1 MLYKTAHELY
11 QSEVVGEHKLYNR
24 YVNDF
29 LNSHT
34 YTDRVDAAGKNE
46 HKKNFHIMK
55 ELLTIRKDLVL
66 EYFVKEKLCKSE
78 YLIMHQEFNTTQQS
92 TNSEVFIASDSL
104 PVAFSSKLNFQCSFN
119 STQIRLITYSVNET
133 HLFSP
138 NVSETEMK
146 AFFTCCIE
154 YPLKSVC
161 NRRVAFFFDALCE
174 YKLISP
180 RWQHIIDK
188 NGLILSS
195 TQKALL
201 NSSKLSTA
209 LNEAKQ
215 NDGCVYRTIKLHVQK
230 IAKNGECNSSDVE

>member
-161 NRRVAFFFDALCE
+161 NRRVAVFF
-174 YKLISP
+174 
-180 RWQHIIDK
+180 
-188 NGLILSS
+188 
-195 TQKALL
+195 
-201 NSSKLSTA
+201 
-209 LNEAKQ
+209 
-215 NDGCVYRTIKLHVQK
+215 
-230 IAKNGECNSSDVE
+230 

>member
-1 MLYKTAHELY
+1 MATSLSRQKDNGLNKSNKERNDLWMLYKTAHELY

-161 NRRVAFFFDALCE
+161 NRRVAFFF
-174 YKLISP
+174 
-180 RWQHIIDK
+180 
-188 NGLILSS
+188 
-195 TQKALL
+195 
-201 NSSKLSTA
+201 
-209 LNEAKQ
+209 
-215 NDGCVYRTIKLHVQK
+215 
-230 IAKNGECNSSDVE
+230 